1 MNASR
6 TRRWQGRLA
15 TGLLAALLAVSGCS
29 ALSSTEEDGE
39 PRPGGKSAR
48 GPGNSSKA
56 GTTEKG
62 SGAGPGGGSG
72 PVVRAR
78 WRPAE
83 GDVLPKIKVAA
94 ARAVRILGSWPA
106 GEDGRAAAR
115 ERLRAAG
122 LPAALARHAGPLL
135 EPLDAASVE
144 TTVVYPQYGGLTADT
159 ASVMVVAQQ
168 HVRSDDG
175 SASHRTVA
183 VDVRL
188 RMASPWRVTG
198 VRPAKFE
205 VAVPFVSAEP
215 DAPLP
220 PPAGTPS
227 AVARA
232 VLDNP
237 GLDLPGTARADIS
250 SGAVSGKVLRMLDA
264 LGGEHQLSV
273 SVLVTGHPIN
283 VFGTDR
289 RSNHNIGRAADIWAI
304 DGTPVIELWRTRP
317 KLIKEVMRAAAR
329 LGSDEVGGPV
339 DIDGPLRLVPVGP
352 AKERPGKKKPEP
364 GPAGEPQPK
373 QRPEPQ
379 QVLRGTI
386 YFTNSVHLDHLHLG
400 FEIAPDPPVEASV
413 SPSPSP
419 VPSGEQ
425 SD

>member
-1 MNASR
+1 MNALR
-6 TRRWQGRLA
+6 TPRRPGRLTA
-15 TGLLAALLAVSGCS
+15 GLLAALLAVSGCS
-29 ALSSTEEDGE
+29 AFSADEEPG
-39 PRPGGKSAR
+39 PGGNSAS
-48 GPGNSSKA
+48 GPGNAGKGGKA
-56 GTTEKG
+56 EKG

-83 GDVLPKIKVAA
+83 GDVLPEIKVAA

-106 GEDGRAAAR
+106 GEDGLAAAR

-122 LPAALARHAGPLL
+122 LPGALARHAGPLL

-168 HVRSDDG
+168 HVRSEDG

-198 VRPAKFE
+198 VRPARFE
-205 VAVPFVSAEP
+205 VTVPFVSAQTG
-215 DAPLP
+215 ALP
-220 PPAGTPS
+220 PPPPGTPS
-227 AVARA
+227 AAARA
-232 VLDNP
+232 VLNNP